1 MCISLEDE
9 KANKKIDSIIL
20 KVKYSGFF
28 PNALDEYIQDNLNNK
43 QRMQYEV
50 EFEAIPKDI
59 NYKPAITISK
69 PKINSILTAIVSNI
83 NPNTKDYE
91 NTIDV
96 DEQGRVKVLF
106 HFERNQTTSC
116 YLRVSNFYAGS
127 NYGSQFIPRVNSEV
141 IVSFINGNP
150 DCPVIIGSLYNGEN
164 KNPHNLPSSKTK
176 SFIRTYSIPQYEDKQ
191 GFNELLFED
200 KRGNEELN
208 LKAQRDMNTLVQ
220 NDKTTTVLNNEKI
233 IVKNDKEET
242 IEGNSNLTINKDYT
256 QIINQNQI
264 NTVLKEKLTTVKED
278 YEINVEKDLNTI
290 VMNDVMTIVEN
301 NVVTTIKNLLTEYVE
316 KDISNKYLENLFVQ
330 IGKDMGIDISKNFQ
344 VESNHILYEANQEIV
359 LEAQNGLSVRV
370 GSNVLTLDNS
380 GIYFKTANYTENSS
394 DAGVMANEVLHEGD
408 INNARI
414 TNLEDSY
421 ITKLVHKDVLIQAD
435 TSLKEGKKVTVR
447 LLLSDNDG
455 KELALE
461 EKHTTVKNS
470 QISQEF
476 NTEKIIKDNNLL
488 LEDIFKIDG
497 QIACQ

>member
-1 MCISLEDE
+1 
-9 KANKKIDSIIL
+9 
-20 KVKYSGFF
+20 
-28 PNALDEYIQDNLNNK
+28 
-43 QRMQYEV
+43 MQYEV

-164 KNPHNLPSSKTK
+164 KNPNNLPSSKTK

-220 NDKTTTVLNNEKI
+220 NDKTTNVLNNEKI
-233 IVKNDKEET
+233 IVKNDKDEA
-242 IEGNSNLTINKDYT
+242 IEVN
-256 QIINQNQI
+256 
-264 NTVLKEKLTTVKED
+264 
-278 YEINVEKDLNTI
+278 
-290 VMNDVMTIVEN
+290 
-301 NVVTTIKNLLTEYVE
+301 
-316 KDISNKYLENLFVQ
+316 
-330 IGKDMGIDISKNFQ
+330 
-344 VESNHILYEANQEIV
+344 
-359 LEAQNGLSVRV
+359 
-370 GSNVLTLDNS
+370 
-380 GIYFKTANYTENSS
+380 
-394 DAGVMANEVLHEGD
+394 
-408 INNARI
+408 
-414 TNLEDSY
+414 
-421 ITKLVHKDVLIQAD
+421 
-435 TSLKEGKKVTVR
+435 
-447 LLLSDNDG
+447 
-455 KELALE
+455 
-461 EKHTTVKNS
+461 
-470 QISQEF
+470 
-476 NTEKIIKDNNLL
+476 
-488 LEDIFKIDG
+488 
-497 QIACQ
+497 